1 MLNGLFLPVW
11 QTQPSLHPLS
21 RSTSATTNSAP
32 RGTREAQTQNYHHM
46 TFQTCFRWA
55 SVIRSHCSDC
65 RPTKNLR
72 MTWGCTFPHTIA
84 NMNPLHVQFHSD
96 HLYQQTCAWITS
108 PAACLWLRGKK
119 KKKSAI
125 TLSFGSIFF
134 QLLLPFVFGSSS
146 LFSSLPAYD
155 LCAGCGPG
163 TFSAALACG
172 YFRSVAFQVV
182 RSTLPVSDVVR
193 LIKGTRSSH
202 HKPGQTHS
210 ARSHLLIVGLLC
222 FLFFLIVLLA
232 DFWRL

>member
-1 MLNGLFLPVW
+1 MSSYIQIIFTNKRALE
-11 QTQPSLHPLS
+11 S
-21 RSTSATTNSAP
+21 R
-32 RGTREAQTQNYHHM
+32 AQQ
-46 TFQTCFRWA
+46 
-55 SVIRSHCSDC
+55 
-65 RPTKNLR
+65 L
-72 MTWGCTFPHTIA
+72 
-84 NMNPLHVQFHSD
+84 
-96 HLYQQTCAWITS
+96 
-108 PAACLWLRGKK
+108 ACGYEGRKK

-182 RSTLPVSDVVR
+182 RSTLPVSDLVA
-193 LIKGTRSSH
+193 LFKGTRSSH

-222 FLFFLIVLLA
+222 FFFFICFTRSLLKIVG
-232 DFWRL
+232 F